1 MQGSFLRLSFSSCA
15 RFLSLKNGQ
24 FLLISS
30 FFAGWSA
37 FSFSYGGARPS
48 GLARDQEAQFGCFS
62 GGRGRAIRKTY
73 CDPPGGPSPWG
84 GAADGGLT
92 GVRGGQILFP
102 SGRAIKSAKCPGE
115 FSCFDVQN
123 LQDVCDNDAINI
135 ENWWDLTA
143 KNTPPPAC
151 ERSPRRRCVSTLGM
165 KAGGRDQIFSR
176 ISLAQSIWLGMLP
189 FSSRTRQMSGVISST
204 TYILPFSS

>member
-1 MQGSFLRLSFSSCA
+1 MQGSFPCLSFSSCA
-15 RFLSLKNGQ
+15 RFLSPKNGQ

-30 FFAGWSA
+30 FFAGGSA

-48 GLARDQEAQFGCFS
+48 GLARDQGAQFGCFS

-102 SGRAIKSAKCPGE
+102 SGRATKSAKCPGE
-115 FSCFDVQN
+115 FFCFNAQN

-135 ENWWDLTA
+135 ENGWDLTA
-143 KNTPPPAC
+143 KKHTAAGLRTQPSAAVC
-151 ERSPRRRCVSTLGM
+151 IHAWDESLGGGIRSSPGSAWRSRSGWGCCPSRPGRARCRG
-165 KAGGRDQIFSR
+165 
-176 ISLAQSIWLGMLP
+176 
-189 FSSRTRQMSGVISST
+189 
-204 TYILPFSS
+204 